1 MNGEYKK
8 ECAEHSL
15 SLNARKELKISG
27 VEQVVSFDD
36 ASVDL
41 LTSCGEMEIDGT
53 SLNIDALDLERGFA
67 SISGEISGI
76 NYIAERVKKKKRFWG
91 GE

>member
-1 MNGEYKK
+1 MNSEYKK
-8 ECAEHSL
+8 ECPEHSI
-15 SLNARKELKISG
+15 SLNARKELKITG
-27 VEQVVSFDD
+27 VTQVVSFDD

-41 LTSCGEMEIDGT
+41 LTTCGEIEIDGT
-53 SLNIDALDLERGFA
+53 SLNIDALDLERGYS

-76 NYIAERVKKKKRFWG
+76 NYITERVKKKKRFWS